1 MTDLMK
7 LEETSSYNERSLK
20 TLVRSITM
28 SQGQFSLILVRCNYE
43 QLRLAMVQR
52 LREMSPIQIQDIV
65 LATSVKTLYTTLLVK
80 TRSLVSMG
88 GVSESALMVFGLESV
103 VAIDDLLT
111 STNQVRDEFR
121 KNFAFP
127 LVLWVTD
134 DIAAKMIRL
143 APDFKSWAAATIK
156 FEMATSELMDFLRQ
170 QADAIFTV
178 GKLNAKSENAIS
190 EPKGEFPE
198 TKLNL
203 SQTSE
208 VKLQNSGSNLWVK
221 DSTPIFSSN
230 SNPVNTLDLTIG
242 SRRRQELEL
251 ALKDVESRGQE
262 LEPALEASLQFV
274 IGRDYYIS
282 DRTEIALIH
291 YQQSLA
297 FWQQKTKERILELKD
312 EGEKSK
318 PRWPSLQEVLRD
330 GKYGNRRNNLKQTE
344 VISSPSPIS
353 DDQFLERQGIVLFH
367 IALCQRLQAARNP
380 VANRLHLQEA
390 RISLEE
396 SRNAFEAANRLDLV
410 AAVTTHLGEVLQRLE
425 AWGELQTLA
434 ESSLQLH
441 FIYGT
446 PSQLAQDYGFL
457 AEVALQEFRW
467 HHARQLAELALAIL
481 DQAPNGGDG
490 GDRKGEGGISDFFN
504 SKLNTQN
511 RVGEAYPQGLA
522 WRGTKQSFKT
532 QNSLSSPVSCPLSDK
547 SLYLLL
553 LAQSVRELGQWE
565 AAVNYLELAIGQT
578 EAKYDPRLYIDILA
592 DLRSLY
598 FERGEY
604 LKAFRTKKTK
614 RSIEYQYGFRA
625 FIGAGQ
631 LQPHRQA
638 INPSM
643 PCVENEV
650 AIAQE
655 MTASC
660 RQQDINRLLE
670 RIGRDDH
677 KLTIIHGPSGVGKSS
692 LVKAGLVP
700 ALKNISFGAR
710 DTLPI
715 VVQVYTDWVMELEK
729 CLTRGLENR
738 VAAEQR
744 RLSAK
749 KVPEVSGNCPAK
761 IGVNSLEP
769 QGLIEDTVL
778 FIIEQLRQNAENNL
792 LTVLIFDQFEE
803 FFFVCTSGTQRQ
815 FFYEFFRKCLNL
827 PFVKVILSLR
837 EDYLH
842 YLLECDR
849 VPNLDAINNNI
860 LDKQIRYQLRNF
872 SIRDTH
878 SVIEHLTERAEF
890 YLEPALIDAFVLD
903 LADELEEVRPIELQ
917 VVGAQ
922 LQEERI
928 TTLKEYQQLGVQPKA
943 ELVKRSLDRVISDC
957 GLENED
963 ATWKILFSLTDERG
977 VRLIKTKQELSLAI
991 DKNSL
996 AINIRLSAKNRSEN
1010 NSNLDLILEIL
1021 VGHGLLFMLR
1031 ESPEDRYQLVHDYLV
1046 RPIRQR
1052 FGIEARLHRAEA
1064 DKQMSQVQLYHT
1076 NRRLKQL
1083 LALAAIGVVLLSSST
1098 VAALNFWHRAV
1109 AQKQVAM
1116 AQRQRADINTLTAA
1130 SEALFLSNNKFD
1142 ALMESLR
1149 AGKQWRQ
1156 IENTQETQTLKDTE
1170 ILIAAALQQA
1180 VYGVKER
1187 NRFEGHGDVIWG
1199 LSFSSDGKIIASG
1212 SVDKT
1217 VKLWRSDGSLQATL
1231 KGHTDNITY
1240 VAFSPNSQILASG
1253 SLDKTVKIWRTN
1265 GSLVKTLSGHTHNI
1279 TGISFSPDGK
1289 MLASASGDKTVKI
1302 WRINGSLFKTLQH
1315 DSPVNAVSFSRDG
1328 KIIASAS
1335 DNGTVKIWRN
1345 DGKLLANLR
1354 HREGVGLSK
1363 VYSISLSPNG
1373 EILASAGEDK
1383 TVKLWNL
1390 TKILQVKEKKE
1401 ATALKT
1407 KDFLLATLT
1416 NHSSFVFSVS
1426 FSPDGKTLAS
1436 GSADKTVKIWS
1447 LKKVVDPLA
1456 NQANKPLPNPAI
1468 SKGKM
1473 RDSVGRLLYSNDVK
1487 RKGNPNSENVKIE
1500 ISLIRSLAG
1509 HGDKV
1514 TQVSW
1519 SPDSNMLASS
1529 SFDKTVRLWRLDDIP
1544 LKTLDGHQNR
1554 VQSVSFSP
1562 DGQIVASASVDKTIK
1577 LWSRSGI
1584 LLQTLQGHSNR
1595 VSSLSFSPDGKLL
1608 VSGSYDKSVKLWRVK
1623 SQGKIQNIVSSSLLS
1638 TLSPSPV
1645 FSLFLTLN
1653 GHKDSVMSVSF
1664 SPDGQLIASTSKD
1677 KTVKLWSRDG
1687 KLIKTLTGH
1696 TGWVSSVSFSPDGKM
1711 LASASDD
1718 GTVKLWSREGRILR
1732 SFYAHNNF
1740 VMGVSFSPDGK
1751 MLATAGYDNTVKLWN
1766 LDGTMVATLLK
1777 GSSDSVTSVSF
1788 SPDGL
1793 LVASGSYDNKVKIW
1807 SRNGTL
1813 LKTLTGHRNSVMSV
1827 SFSPDGKILASGSKD
1842 NTVILWNLD
1851 LDDLLVRGC
1860 DWVGDYL
1867 KTNPN
1872 VSDRDRHLC
1881 DGVKVEN

>member
-1577 LWSRSGI
+1577 LWSR
-1584 LLQTLQGHSNR
+1584 
-1595 VSSLSFSPDGKLL
+1595 
-1608 VSGSYDKSVKLWRVK
+1608 
-1623 SQGKIQNIVSSSLLS
+1623 
-1638 TLSPSPV
+1638 
-1645 FSLFLTLN
+1645 
-1653 GHKDSVMSVSF
+1653 
-1664 SPDGQLIASTSKD
+1664 
-1677 KTVKLWSRDG
+1677 DG